1 MKKMPTGPSTMNY
14 LWMARPSSS
23 KVLTMWFC
31 SFLIQMSSL
40 ASFVHTYL
48 PEKAEKL
55 VLENLYKN
63 LIDQDEYPMTR
74 RFSQRALLPTF

>member
-1 MKKMPTGPSTMNY
+1 MV
-14 LWMARPSSS
+14 RPSSS
-23 KVLTMWFC
+23 KEFVQYYP
-31 SFLIQMSSL
+31 SSLIKPSSL
-40 ASFVHTYL
+40 ASFVHTYM

-74 RFSQRALLPTF
+74 RFIP